1 MSKILIGN
9 WLMVICSIFYLAWWL
24 IVFKP
29 PAPKGSLVGN
39 ILLILAF
46 ASGISGLF
54 FTIREMA
61 VPTVEMQNKGINGV
75 LIIACGIVLYMAM
88 LAVTRIVFHRQVTSE
103 LFIITGWVV
112 LEAAI
117 CNYMYALGAFSVKEA
132 AILAVVVLVAGIIS
146 LICYVLYYE
155 LPYVKGYIDG
165 CLPLVLVMI
174 VMSIINIMIKGK
186 ILG

>member
-1 MSKILIGN
+1 MNKILIGN

-24 IVFKP
+24 IVFRP
-29 PAPKGSLVGN
+29 PAPKSSFLGN

-46 ASGISGLF
+46 VSGIGGLF

-61 VPTVEMQNKGINGV
+61 VPTEEMHNEGIHG
-75 LIIACGIVLYMAM
+75 IIIMMSGIVLYMVLLLM
-88 LAVTRIVFHRQVTSE
+88 TKTMFHRQVTSE

-117 CNYMYALGAFSVKEA
+117 CNYMYAMGVFSAQKA
-132 AILAVVVLVAGIIS
+132 AILAAVVLITGLIS
-146 LICYVLYYE
+146 LICYVLYYD

-165 CLPLVLVMI
+165 CIPLALVMI
-174 VMSIINIMIKGK
+174 VMIIVNVMIKGT
-186 ILG
+186 